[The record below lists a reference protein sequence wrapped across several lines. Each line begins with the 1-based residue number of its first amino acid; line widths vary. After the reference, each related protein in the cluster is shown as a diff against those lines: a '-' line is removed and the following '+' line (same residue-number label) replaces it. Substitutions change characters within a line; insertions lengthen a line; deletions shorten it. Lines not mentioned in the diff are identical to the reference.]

1 MSHWIEH
8 LPIVPIVLPLA
19 TAVLM
24 LLLDERRRSLKAAIN
39 LVSTLTLLGVAIA
52 ILRSANAPTSNG
64 SVGAGVY
71 LLGNWP
77 APFGIVLVGDR
88 LSALML
94 VLTGILA
101 SATLLFSIARWH
113 RAGAYFHPLFQLLL
127 MGLNGAFLTGDLFNL
142 FVFFELLLAASYG
155 LVLHGSGVLRIKAGL
170 HYIAINLAASLLF
183 LIGVSL
189 IYGTTGTL
197 NMADLATRLPTIADG
212 DRILLEA
219 GAALFG
225 IALLVKAGMWP
236 LGFWLPGTYAA

>member
-1 MSHWIEH
+1 
-8 LPIVPIVLPLA
+8 
-19 TAVLM
+19 
-24 LLLDERRRSLKAAIN
+24 
-39 LVSTLTLLGVAIA
+39 
-52 ILRSANAPTSNG
+52 
-64 SVGAGVY
+64 
-71 LLGNWP
+71 
-77 APFGIVLVGDR
+77 
-88 LSALML
+88 
-94 VLTGILA
+94 
-101 SATLLFSIARWH
+101 
-113 RAGAYFHPLFQLLL
+113 

-155 LVLHGSGVLRIKAGL
+155 LVLHGSGALRIKAGL

-197 NMADLATRLPTIADG
+197 NMADLATRLPAIADG

-236 LGFWLPGTYAA
+236 LASGCPAPTRSPRHPSRRCFRS